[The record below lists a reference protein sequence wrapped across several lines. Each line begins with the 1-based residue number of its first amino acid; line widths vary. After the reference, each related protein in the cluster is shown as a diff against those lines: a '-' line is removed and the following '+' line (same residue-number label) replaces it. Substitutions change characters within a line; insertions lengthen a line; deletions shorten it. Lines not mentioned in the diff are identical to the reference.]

1 MESIYERIYQKKRIF
16 EEVEDEK
23 INTQNLFLYRK
34 LCDGGRGAVFF
45 ISAQSEFA
53 KNKTF
58 FNHYSKSI
66 LFVGVPYNPLTIEVD
81 HKIKQ
86 LKLK

>member
-23 INTQNLFLYRK
+23 MNNKNLSLYRK
-34 LCDGGRGAVFF
+34 LCDSGRGAVFF
-45 ISAQSEFA
+45 ISAQSEFG
-53 KNKTF
+53 KNRTF
-58 FNHYSKSI
+58 FNHYSRSI
-66 LFVGVPYNPLTIEVD
+66 LLVGVPYNPLTIEVD

-86 LKLK
+86 LKLR